1 MKLSIFT
8 TVTRPD
14 QRGDNYKDALACYT
28 SLADETVI
36 IYGRKSD
43 IDHPLS
49 YPKGEGK
56 TVHVPTLVDTWPKEF
71 SWEIIGEH
79 FQRGYEAAT
88 GDWVIHADLDF
99 IFHEKDFATI
109 RAAMEAHAD
118 APALSF
124 YKHQFILP
132 DRYNLKSRLVIM
144 VNKAKFG
151 DRIRFDSGGDLC
163 QPSLDGQEL
172 KPDDVPEIKVPFFN
186 YEKLTK
192 TEPQIRSDAERMER
206 AYYRHFDRQLYST
219 DKRGAYDGLIEMMV
233 GRFNKPQKEIPLSD
247 HPKFVQET
255 IANLRPDQWGFN
267 GFGLLPYNNYQKGKI
282 DA

>member
-8 TVTRPD
+8 TVSNPD
-14 QRGDNYKDALACYT
+14 GRGDNWKDALNCYLE
-28 SLADETVI
+28 LADEVVAVDGDFTNGQVE
-36 IYGRKSD
+36 
-43 IDHPLS
+43 DHGSL
-49 YPKGEGK
+49 KF
-56 TVHVPTLVDTWPKEF
+56 VNHRWPKEF
-71 SWEIIGEH
+71 DWAFIGQQ

-99 IFHEKDFATI
+99 VFHEKDFATI
-109 RAAMEAHAD
+109 RAAMEAHPD

-144 VNKAKFG
+144 VNKGKFG

-163 QPSLDGQEL
+163 QPSLDGKEL
-172 KPDDVPEIKVPFFN
+172 KPDDVPEIRVPFYN

-192 TEPQIRSDAERMER
+192 TKPQIQDDAARMER
-206 AYYRHFDRQLYST
+206 AYYRHFGKQLYST
-219 DKRGAYDGLIEMMV
+219 SERGAYEGLIEMMV
-233 GRFNKPQKEIPLSD
+233 GRFNKPQKEIPLSE
-247 HPKFVQET
+247 HPKFVQDT
-255 IANLRPDQWGFN
+255 IRNLSPDQWGFN
-267 GFGLLPYNNYQKGKI
+267 GFGLLPYNNYQKGEI